1 MKNIKLFIAQV
12 LGVVTALALFTA
24 CENDDHVPEFTLKAA
39 SEDVAFQNE
48 FLADYLLSDET
59 PDNIAERFV
68 WNEVDFGVPTE
79 VSYQLEGS
87 ISESFDA
94 DGAYQFDSG
103 TLTTLNASVT
113 VGQLLTMAEGL
124 GLDDDPATTDDQG
137 NPNNTG
143 TVYFKVTA
151 FAGSGEG
158 VDAVT
163 TESQVAAL
171 TITLLEAT
179 QEGFVCDFDQLWVVG
194 AGATDAGWGWD
205 SPVALTC
212 LGNDVYGGNIYLQN
226 LDGAD
231 NNFRF
236 FTAEGDWGSGQNYP
250 YYNDAGY
257 SFDDNLVNAED
268 DDSNFAFIGESGFY
282 YLEVDTSTMSI
293 TISEPIVT
301 GNCENNQLWVVGA
314 GAVDAGWGWDSP
326 VQIMC
331 SGEGVYS
338 GYINLQNL
346 DGADNNFRFFTVEGN
361 WGSGQNYP
369 YFVDAGYSIDDRLVN
384 AEDDDSNFAFT
395 GTTGRYF
402 VTIDTVNLTIDL
414 Q

>member
-1 MKNIKLFIAQV
+1 MGPGGL
-12 LGVVTALALFTA
+12 
-24 CENDDHVPEFTLKAA
+24 
-39 SEDVAFQNE
+39 
-48 FLADYLLSDET
+48 
-59 PDNIAERFV
+59 ER
-68 WNEVDFGVPTE
+68 P
-79 VSYQLEGS
+79 
-87 ISESFDA
+87 
-94 DGAYQFDSG
+94 
-103 TLTTLNASVT
+103 
-113 VGQLLTMAEGL
+113 
-124 GLDDDPATTDDQG
+124 
-137 NPNNTG
+137 
-143 TVYFKVTA
+143 
-151 FAGSGEG
+151 
-158 VDAVT
+158 
-163 TESQVAAL
+163 
-171 TITLLEAT
+171 
-179 QEGFVCDFDQLWVVG
+179 
-194 AGATDAGWGWD
+194 
-205 SPVALTC
+205 
-212 LGNDVYGGNIYLQN
+212 
-226 LDGAD
+226 
-231 NNFRF
+231 
-236 FTAEGDWGSGQNYP
+236 AEGDWGSGQNYP